1 VTAERVV
8 QDALAARLDDVR
20 GRIIAAAR
28 RAQRDPSSVTLV
40 AVSKTFGAD
49 MLLEAIAAGITD
61 LGENRAQELKEKV
74 AVIGDRAHGSA
85 EGGIGIRWHFV
96 GHLQTNKVRHVV
108 GSVVL
113 VHSIDRLGIAEAVA
127 RRARSLGKTQDALI
141 EVNIA
146 SEPSKHGAAPEDA
159 VALAEEVAAIDG
171 IRVKG
176 LMAMPPAAPD
186 PDAVR
191 PYFRRLADLR
201 ARLLQRVGDA
211 GELSMGMSGDFEAA
225 IEEGATIVRVGEAI
239 FGPRR

>member
-1 VTAERVV
+1 VTSERVV
-8 QDALAARLDDVR
+8 QGTIAARLDGVR
-20 GRIIAAAR
+20 GLIISAAR
-28 RAQRDPSSVTLV
+28 RAERDPSGVTLV
-40 AVSKTFGAD
+40 AVSKTFSAD
-49 MLLEAIAAGITD
+49 TVLEAIAAGVTD
-61 LGENRAQELKEKV
+61 VGENRAQELKEKV
-74 AVIGDRAHGSA
+74 AVIGDRA
-85 EGGIGIRWHFV
+85 RWHFV
-96 GHLQTNKVRHVV
+96 GHLQTNKVRYVV

-113 VHSIDRLGIAEAVA
+113 VHSIDRLGVAETVA
-127 RRARSLGKTQDALI
+127 RRARSLGITQDVLI

-146 SEPSKHGAAPEDA
+146 SESSKHGAAPEEA
-159 VALAEEVAAIDG
+159 VALAEKVDTLDG

-191 PYFRRLADLR
+191 PYFRRLSDLR
-201 ARLLQRVGDA
+201 EQLLQRVDDA